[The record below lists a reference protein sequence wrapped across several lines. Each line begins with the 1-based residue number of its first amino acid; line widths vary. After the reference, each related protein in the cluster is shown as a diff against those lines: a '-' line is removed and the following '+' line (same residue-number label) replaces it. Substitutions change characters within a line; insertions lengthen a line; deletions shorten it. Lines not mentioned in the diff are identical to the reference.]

1 MTRTCQRK
9 ESSRVPVI
17 CEILWLCGSVHLG
30 STTHSEKS
38 TTSKTSR
45 CWSVYLLFQI
55 AVVHLL
61 HQMTKNSTF
70 VLKQISVNFTQ
81 TCVRLLD
88 TWVNDTSLLPH
99 CMKYISMWNIIY
111 TNILFNTFLS
121 FTIIQFLNKFL
132 NCHCQIEQV
141 FDNIHNI
148 LHIQLKYVYVT
159 NIFQIQ
165 KLNVIF
171 LIFKMLKVV
180 LKCVT

>member
-1 MTRTCQRK
+1 
-9 ESSRVPVI
+9 
-17 CEILWLCGSVHLG
+17 
-30 STTHSEKS
+30 
-38 TTSKTSR
+38 
-45 CWSVYLLFQI
+45 
-55 AVVHLL
+55 
-61 HQMTKNSTF
+61 
-70 VLKQISVNFTQ
+70 
-81 TCVRLLD
+81 
-88 TWVNDTSLLPH
+88 
-99 CMKYISMWNIIY
+99 MKYISMWNIIY

-132 NCHCQIEQV
+132 NCQIAQV

-180 LKCVT
+180 LKCVTS